1 MAKILITAD
10 THIHN
15 YANHNLFGDADF
27 RLKQFPK
34 LAKRLVELGEEYGCD
49 YIFHLGDIIH
59 KPLLLPKTAGYV
71 KEYFEILSDKWDRDH
86 TYLIY
91 GNHDISNKSA
101 NQERSDSIL
110 YAFDNYYTYAD
121 GKVIQLGSSKIEFM
135 NWKPG
140 LIKASSNP
148 DLFAGHITLDEMYG
162 QEVDANS
169 WKLCVAGDIHQPK
182 SMHNNCLT
190 VNVPMPARISDCQD
204 GSVIIYDTETKKAKR
219 VLTESEDFKYLK
231 IYYEDDADYD
241 ENNDF
246 HVGIPR
252 PQSIEGKEYLSRELD
267 LDLVISSVIKE
278 ASKDNPKLEELHK
291 AVSDKLQD
299 TTEALNLRFKLNSI
313 EIKNFR
319 SLRQFEYRFQDGLAS
334 CSDKNGAGKSSFLR
348 AIEFTLNP
356 PRQVKPLVTKGESD
370 MQVDL
375 DLDYQGNNFLISRGV
390 DNGSHWMRLFINNQ
404 EVEAN
409 SVTDKQAILVS
420 RLPFINELDIM
431 YRAQSAPNLLSDYNY
446 SNRIDLVNRLLGLSI
461 IDEYYKLSNTLL
473 KSEQKKLNTAIADID
488 KYKAV
493 LSAMGNIDTEAL
505 RAEISS
511 LLTVESDL
519 KAAVTKQFELTS
531 LLEEAKKVTAIN
543 NEIDKL
549 NHFITSSSA
558 TIDFNLLSIDLK
570 LIQTDLNNIIKS
582 KDSIASEI
590 NSLSTE
596 LTKSSSVLKDYDNKI
611 KIVESQL
618 EKIKSGTCPTCNQP
632 VHDNQLLEK
641 TEKELS
647 TLLTNREA
655 ALELDKQLQ
664 DKLTTAKNS
673 SETEIP
679 KLASA
684 ESELR
689 DLIAKVE
696 HAQKTQESLN
706 LERDKVDKLESDLA
720 KLPQLDEY
728 AIMADYRELADK
740 IAALKVD
747 NAKFQELNKTYLNVK
762 QSEEGLEKAENSK
775 LASEEL
781 IKDYTDYA
789 SLFHPTGSVVKSVF
803 SKIAEVM
810 SDTKFIVRT
819 VKTLASKET
828 RIDFDIDYQVA
839 SDLLLPY
846 SELSGGQKTLVDMI
860 FLKKLFKMS
869 GGVGMLLLDETLRDL
884 DPDNLEYVSH
894 ELKSCNA
901 QTVILVTHVEGYSY
915 ADSVIKLT

>member
-34 LAKRLVELGEEYGCD
+34 LAKRLVELGEEYGCE

-101 NQERSDSIL
+101 NQEKSDSIL

-267 LDLVISSVIKE
+267 LDSVISSVIKE
-278 ASKDNPKLEELHK
+278 ASKDNLKLEELHK
-291 AVSDKLQD
+291 NVSDKLQD

-505 RAEISS
+505 RTEISS

-519 KAAVTKQFELTS
+519 KAAMTKQFELTS

-558 TIDFNLLSIDLK
+558 TIDSNLLSIDLK

-590 NSLSTE
+590 NSLNTE

-611 KIVESQL
+611 KIAESQL

-706 LERDKVDKLESDLA
+706 LERDKVAKLESDLA

-781 IKDYTDYA
+781 IKDYTDYV

-810 SDTKFIVRT
+810 SDAKFIVRT

>member
-34 LAKRLVELGEEYGCD
+34 LAKRLVELGEEYDCE

-101 NQERSDSIL
+101 NQEKSDSIL

-241 ENNDF
+241 ETNDF

-267 LDLVISSVIKE
+267 LDSVISSVIKE

-291 AVSDKLQD
+291 NVSDKLQD

-519 KAAVTKQFELTS
+519 KAAMTKQFELTS

-590 NSLSTE
+590 NSLNTE
-596 LTKSSSVLKDYDNKI
+596 LTKSSSVIKDYDNKI
-611 KIVESQL
+611 NIAESQL
-618 EKIKSGTCPTCNQP
+618 EKIKSGSCPTCGQP

-647 TLLTNREA
+647 ILLANREA
-655 ALELDKQLQ
+655 TIELDKQLQ
-664 DKLTTAKNS
+664 DKLTIAKNS
-673 SETEIP
+673 SETDIP

-706 LERDKVDKLESDLA
+706 LERDKVAKLESDLA

-740 IAALKVD
+740 TAALKVD

-781 IKDYTDYA
+781 IKDYTDYV

-828 RIDFDIDYQVA
+828 RIDFDIDYQVT